1 MMYGETAQSAGYGD
15 VKAPRPVPALGQ
27 LKAAAERIYKVNERI
42 ESFIGRFHGQ
52 PPVAANASAGQPI
65 ADTYRNDIESLFAIV
80 ERLETSVEAL
90 DHIG

>member
-1 MMYGETAQSAGYGD
+1 MYGESTLAQQSMTT
-15 VKAPRPVPALGQ
+15 VRPVPALGQ
-27 LKAAAERIYKVNERI
+27 LKAAAKRIYKINDRI

-52 PPVAANASAGQPI
+52 PPVSANGSGGTQPV